1 MKGMKLSTTKIAPK
15 LLSVGLLLFRFCLG
29 GLMIANHGWIKI
41 VNYEILKTQF
51 FNFLGFGSQI
61 SLILVIIAEILC
73 SILLIFGLY
82 TRVVLI
88 PLIIT
93 MLVAIGTHGWQ
104 IFGEAEMGFL
114 YLVGFLFLFIVG
126 PGDKSIDARMNK
138 RTYF

>member
-1 MKGMKLSTTKIAPK
+1 MKLSTTKISPK
-15 LLSVGLLLFRFCLG
+15 LLSVGLLLFRLCLG

-41 VNYEILKTQF
+41 VNFEVLKTQF
-51 FNFLGFGSQI
+51 LNFLGLGSQI
-61 SLILVIIAEILC
+61 SLILAITAEILC
-73 SILLIFGLY
+73 SILLIFGIY

-114 YLVGFLFLFIVG
+114 YLLGFVFLFIVG
-126 PGDKSIDARMNK
+126 PGDNSIDARMNK
-138 RTYF
+138 RTYY

>member
-1 MKGMKLSTTKIAPK
+1 MKLSTTKILPK
-15 LLSVGLLLFRFCLG
+15 TLSFGLLLFRLCLG
-29 GLMIANHGWIKI
+29 GLMIANHGWMKI
-41 VNYEILKTQF
+41 VNYEVLKTQF
-51 FNFLGFGSQI
+51 LDFLGLGSQI
-61 SLILVIIAEILC
+61 SLILAITAEILC

-88 PLIIT
+88 PLIVT

-114 YLVGFLFLFIVG
+114 YLLGFVFLFIVG

-138 RTYF
+138 RTYY